1 LIRTAEQ
8 APVNHPTINL
18 GCGSFC
24 DVNYDSVISSGIAIL
39 VTIIVAIVIARSLQ
53 PDHPGRLQALAEWV
67 FSFVRRTA
75 QENAP
80 DAPFAIPLAA
90 TIGFYILVANY
101 LDFLPITLI
110 PDVHPANTDV
120 NQTAAMA
127 IVVFVVVNA
136 YAISRRGVMG
146 YLHHLTR
153 PFDLPIW
160 ARAFFTVLNVI
171 EELAK
176 PATLALRLFGN
187 LLAGLLMIFVITLL
201 LGNLPVVGP
210 WLVGPIGLAI
220 WKLFD
225 VLFIGLIQAFIFML
239 LTLIYFGL
247 AREGLEEESHRPH
260 PSH

>member
-1 LIRTAEQ
+1 
-8 APVNHPTINL
+8 
-18 GCGSFC
+18 
-24 DVNYDSVISSGIAIL
+24 
-39 VTIIVAIVIARSLQ
+39 
-53 PDHPGRLQALAEWV
+53 
-67 FSFVRRTA
+67 
-75 QENAP
+75 
-80 DAPFAIPLAA
+80 
-90 TIGFYILVANY
+90 
-101 LDFLPITLI
+101 
-110 PDVHPANTDV
+110 
-120 NQTAAMA
+120 
-127 IVVFVVVNA
+127 
-136 YAISRRGVMG
+136 MG